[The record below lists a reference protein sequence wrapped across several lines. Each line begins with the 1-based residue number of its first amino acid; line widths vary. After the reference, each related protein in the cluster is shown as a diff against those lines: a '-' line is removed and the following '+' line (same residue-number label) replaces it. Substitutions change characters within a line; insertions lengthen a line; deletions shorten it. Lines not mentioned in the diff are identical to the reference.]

1 MPILKSFGR
10 SLVQGARVVASQK
23 SMSLYGVLSIASVYQ
38 IVTFHSFISN
48 LIGYGYSLAF
58 LSALFL
64 TSIISMFLGAI
75 FRQKIQK
82 KVHLAWNLLGVLFA
96 SLIFFRLEGILGLI
110 VYSVLGGVTAGL
122 CIPDVICH
130 LLEITNFENR
140 GAVSGIYI
148 FSIYLL
154 IIISST
160 VISSAF
166 DLALFLLVLRAISIL
181 LISFRPI
188 KKADVEEPAFV
199 RHPLRVPLLYMF
211 VWFIFLLVDVIVS
224 NMALQRLTPNEIYWI
239 NLESVTL
246 GLSAMIIGGAIAD
259 NVGRRKLIIFA
270 YLYLG
275 IEYSFISLSSG
286 DLIRYTFIDGVAWG
300 LLSTL
305 FLLVIWGDV
314 GSKRA
319 RPLYTATA
327 LTIGVASIYFKNI
340 IPLFGLRYDLNQAFP
355 LTSIFLFLS
364 VVITS
369 FLLPE
374 TLPDKIIQSKELRD
388 YIETAKKIREKYT

>member
-1 MPILKSFGR
+1 MVLK
-10 SLVQGARVVASQK
+10 
-23 SMSLYGVLSIASVYQ
+23 
-38 IVTFHSFISN
+38 
-48 LIGYGYSLAF
+48 
-58 LSALFL
+58 
-64 TSIISMFLGAI
+64 
-75 FRQKIQK
+75 
-82 KVHLAWNLLGVLFA
+82 
-96 SLIFFRLEGILGLI
+96 
-110 VYSVLGGVTAGL
+110 
-122 CIPDVICH
+122 
-130 LLEITNFENR
+130 
-140 GAVSGIYI
+140 
-148 FSIYLL
+148 
-154 IIISST
+154 
-160 VISSAF
+160 
-166 DLALFLLVLRAISIL
+166 AISIL

-314 GSKRA
+314 GSIRA

>member
-1 MPILKSFGR
+1 M
-10 SLVQGARVVASQK
+10 
-23 SMSLYGVLSIASVYQ
+23 
-38 IVTFHSFISN
+38 
-48 LIGYGYSLAF
+48 
-58 LSALFL
+58 
-64 TSIISMFLGAI
+64 
-75 FRQKIQK
+75 
-82 KVHLAWNLLGVLFA
+82 
-96 SLIFFRLEGILGLI
+96 EGIFGLI
-110 VYSVLGGVTAGL
+110 IYSILGGLAAGL

-140 GAVSGIYI
+140 GAISGIYI

-154 IIISST
+154 IIVSST
-160 VISSAF
+160 AISSAF
-166 DLALFLLVLRAISIL
+166 DLALFLLVLKVVSIL

-188 KKADVEEPAFV
+188 KKAEIEEPAFV

-224 NMALQRLTPNEIYWI
+224 NMALQRLTPNEIFWI
-239 NLESVTL
+239 NLESVIL

-300 LLSTL
+300 VLSTL

-314 GSKRA
+314 GSIRA
-319 RPLYTATA
+319 RPVYAATA
-327 LTIGVASIYFKNI
+327 LTIGIASIYFKNI
-340 IPLFGLRYDLNQAFP
+340 IPLFGSLYDLTQAFP

-374 TLPDKIIQSKELRD
+374 TLPEKVIQSKELRD
-388 YIETAKKIREKYT
+388 YIETAKKIREKYA

>member
-1 MPILKSFGR
+1 
-10 SLVQGARVVASQK
+10 
-23 SMSLYGVLSIASVYQ
+23 
-38 IVTFHSFISN
+38 
-48 LIGYGYSLAF
+48 
-58 LSALFL
+58 
-64 TSIISMFLGAI
+64 MFLGAI

-166 DLALFLLVLRAISIL
+166 DLALFLLVLKAISIL

-314 GSKRA
+314 GSIRA

>member
-1 MPILKSFGR
+1 ML
-10 SLVQGARVVASQK
+10 QGARVIASQK
-23 SMSLYGVLSIASVYQ
+23 IMSLYGVLSIASVYQ
-38 IVTFHSFISN
+38 IVTFHSFVSN

-58 LSALFL
+58 LSMLFL

-75 FRQKIQK
+75 FRKKIQK
-82 KVHLAWNLLGVLFA
+82 KVHLGWNLLGVLFA
-96 SLIFFRLEGILGLI
+96 TLIFFRLEGIFGLI
-110 VYSVLGGVTAGL
+110 IYSILGGLAAGL

-140 GAVSGIYI
+140 GAISGIYI

-154 IIISST
+154 IIVSST
-160 VISSAF
+160 AISSAF
-166 DLALFLLVLRAISIL
+166 DLALFLLVLKVVSIL

-188 KKADVEEPAFV
+188 KKAEIEEPAFV

-224 NMALQRLTPNEIYWI
+224 NMALQRLTPNEIFWI
-239 NLESVTL
+239 NLESVIL

-300 LLSTL
+300 VLSTL

-314 GSKRA
+314 GSIRA
-319 RPLYTATA
+319 RPVYAATA
-327 LTIGVASIYFKNI
+327 LTIGIASIYFKNI
-340 IPLFGLRYDLNQAFP
+340 IPLFGSLYDLTQAFP

-374 TLPDKIIQSKELRD
+374 TLPEKVIQSKELRD
-388 YIETAKKIREKYT
+388 YIETAKKIREKYA